1 MGARLYLQFMH
12 RQWRAIQFTEG
23 YPLVPALCNAC
34 WSSRRRC
41 CYVSRS
47 TPYMLSDK
55 VGDGAHDTYEECCS
69 FLNFPR
75 VSNKSYN
82 IFFTYGILMLP
93 LICYW
98 RLWFESGMEVLFGTS
113 TLLLRYLTYSWLSLS
128 ALMIILTSG

>member
-1 MGARLYLQFMH
+1 
-12 RQWRAIQFTEG
+12 
-23 YPLVPALCNAC
+23 
-34 WSSRRRC
+34 
-41 CYVSRS
+41 
-47 TPYMLSDK
+47 MLSDK

-98 RLWFESGMEVLFGTS
+98 RLWFESAYLVCSAITKES
-113 TLLLRYLTYSWLSLS
+113 TAAAGSRVIQGGCQLCGDTLPICTYTFILYLMTD
-128 ALMIILTSG
+128 I